1 MKRQKKPIIAL
12 AQIKYYDTSKE
23 SNVEKIKK
31 FIRLAKKKNADIVCF
46 PESCVHKTIF
56 FSKNHK
62 LINEIKQKL
71 EKKFVFSKPTL
82 QKLELQYAGTWCFL
96 IYSKK

>member
-31 FIRLAKKKNADIVCF
+31 FILPLK
-46 PESCVHKTIF
+46 E
-56 FSKNHK
+56 
-62 LINEIKQKL
+62 
-71 EKKFVFSKPTL
+71 
-82 QKLELQYAGTWCFL
+82 
-96 IYSKK
+96 